1 MAASHAPVQHQHAIS
16 PLSFRAFGSMLCGVG
31 PHLLQEPDDAEL
43 TDDDL
48 SGAEDLAGDQ
58 HPVAA
63 LCPAG
68 IDCIL
73 LQGPWHGPAP
83 LCGLSLV
90 CPPQHCIGSRTAAWS
105 WCLPHRCLFR
115 ASRPGRMTTPAHHC
129 SYVSRRGGC
138 CRALAAGC
146 PEPGGWQLCAAKLK
160 TSCHY
165 PDRITST
172 RSQAGFSER
181 LACWLA
187 LAPVLSVIQVSVV
200 NL

>member
-1 MAASHAPVQHQHAIS
+1 MWQQRLHLCSTSTQSARCLSEHLAACSVEFVHTCCRS
-16 PLSFRAFGSMLCGVG
+16 
-31 PHLLQEPDDAEL
+31 PDDAEL

-48 SGAEDLAGDQ
+48 SGAEEDLAGDQ

-105 WCLPHRCLFR
+105 WCLPHCCLFR
-115 ASRPGRMTTPAHHC
+115 ASQPGRMTTPAHHC

-160 TSCHY
+160 LPATTQTEL
-165 PDRITST
+165 RV
-172 RSQAGFSER
+172 RGVRLGSQTGWHAG
-181 LACWLA
+181 LL
-187 LAPVLSVIQVSVV
+187 
-200 NL
+200 